1 MYASKNRA
9 TNDVRQKLIEWK
21 REMGDSTIVVE
32 DFDIPLSEMDRTS
45 RQKLS
50 KNVIKSQQH
59 HQLTGCYLTSIEYFI
74 QQ

>member
-32 DFDIPLSEMDRTS
+32 DFDISLSEMDKIS
-45 RQKLS
+45 RQKIS
-50 KNVIKSQQH
+50 KNVIN
-59 HQLTGCYLTSIEYFI
+59 LNNTTN
-74 QQ
+74 

>member
-45 RQKLS
+45 RQKIS
-50 KNVIKSQQH
+50 KNVIISQQH
-59 HQLTGCYLTSIEYFI
+59 HQLTGC
-74 QQ
+74 

>member
-32 DFDIPLSEMDRTS
+32 DFDIPLSEMGRTS
-45 RQKLS
+45 RQKIS

-59 HQLTGCYLTSIEYFI
+59 HQLTGC
-74 QQ
+74 

>member
-45 RQKLS
+45 RQKIS

-59 HQLTGCYLTSIEYFI
+59 HQLTGC
-74 QQ
+74 

>member
-32 DFDIPLSEMDRTS
+32 DFDISLSEMDKIS
-45 RQKLS
+45 RQKIS
-50 KNVIKSQQH
+50 KNVIK
-59 HQLTGCYLTSIEYFI
+59 LDYTTS
-74 QQ
+74 